1 MQFFLISLLCSKYF
15 VPHSKQSWF
24 CLAILVCG
32 RIKMVIE
39 YFRQPNVWVYN
50 ANKNIGLKLG
60 EKQYT
65 FYIARPVVNFIY
77 ILTPKNNQKYCKV
90 TQKGTLIMYPTVTQ
104 LDESPTS
111 NWIEI
116 DETLDYFQYVWN
128 QFIQLLKDNLRFDW
142 TFLLCEGRL
151 SCIERKETRNL
162 VRHRKV
168 TKYRPTI
175 FKENMQLNWFLLC

>member
-1 MQFFLISLLCSKYF
+1 
-15 VPHSKQSWF
+15 
-24 CLAILVCG
+24 
-32 RIKMVIE
+32 MVIE

-175 FKENMQLNWFLLC
+175 FKENMQPNRFLLC